1 LGGIVELTPAGGI
14 SSIMKGSI
22 QISNRD
28 IALEF
33 LRCFCEGDI
42 SGLEPLLAPDLTFE
56 GPMHA
61 FESAA
66 AYLHS
71 LRQDPPVRCGYEVL
85 GIAEDNELVA
95 VFYDYRKP
103 GKRMKLAQLFTIR
116 QLQIHAILLVF
127 DRAAPV

>member
-1 LGGIVELTPAGGI
+1 MQGIV
-14 SSIMKGSI
+14 KGSD

-42 SGLEPLLAPDLTFE
+42 CGLEPLLAPGLRFE

-61 FESAA
+61 FDSAA
-66 AYLHS
+66 AYLDS
-71 LRQDPPVRCGYEVL
+71 LRQDPPVRCGYKVL
-85 GIAEDNELVA
+85 GIAADNDSVA
-95 VFYDYRKP
+95 VFYEYCKP
-103 GKRMKLAQLFTIR
+103 GRHMKLAQLFTIR
-116 QLQIHAILLVF
+116 QLQIHGILLVF